1 MKRRAR
7 QCLRAVLV
15 ATVVFCVALPLH
27 YVQASVPESVVI
39 NELAWAGTTANANAE
54 WIELYNGSA
63 ASISLDNWTISAA
76 DGRTALYAQ
85 RHNRRRRFL
94 CA

>member
-7 QCLRAVLV
+7 QCLRAVLI

-39 NELAWAGTTANANAE
+39 NELAWAGTTANAN
-54 WIELYNGSA
+54 SA
-63 ASISLDNWTISAA
+63 
-76 DGRTALYAQ
+76 R
-85 RHNRRRRFL
+85 NRRKVVPRAL
-94 CA
+94 V